1 MRPCSHETSCELK
14 LPATQFVHD
23 NQRIFGYNSPGDLKL
38 RDQDRVVVAPHD
50 EPLPL
55 PDVPDSG
62 MAPMEE

>member
-1 MRPCSHETSCELK
+1 
-14 LPATQFVHD
+14 VHD